1 MLTNIHLLLG
11 VRILFF
17 LLACLYTAALGYFSL
32 INLKE
37 TPVQNFIVSD
47 KLIHAGAYFGL
58 VLIWVFYYIFNW
70 KNIYFFKGIV
80 IICVL
85 SVIFGTFIEV
95 LQDVLTTYRELDLFD
110 ILANT
115 IGAALAGGV
124 AGLLKES
131 LIRLKT
137 KFNLFFMKK

>member
-1 MLTNIHLLLG
+1 M
-11 VRILFF
+11 
-17 LLACLYTAALGYFSL
+17 
-32 INLKE
+32 
-37 TPVQNFIVSD
+37 
-47 KLIHAGAYFGL
+47 HAGAYFGL
-58 VLIWVFYYIFNW
+58 VLIWVFYFILNPG
-70 KNIYFFKGIV
+70 KIGFFKGIV

-95 LQDVLTTYRELDLFD
+95 LQDVLTTYRELDLLD
-110 ILANT
+110 VLANT

-131 LIRLKT
+131 LTRLKT